1 MDYKEA
7 LMASLSYQVNE
18 QDRIALIHTFKHF
31 HPGAKVD
38 LQFNAENPFRVRG
51 KLIGFDEGR
60 YIILSLSPHII
71 RDYTDVIK
79 EGNGCV
85 IRTLVEGEAGKCVAF
100 RSTVSLI
107 TPRPKGLL
115 FIQFPKS
122 VESISLRKESRMV
135 TQLPVVIVHRDDT
148 SEEALF
154 DAKTELTGH
163 IRDISRGGCRV
174 SVQWGEGQGK
184 IQNVPIYLKVNNV
197 GQEESII
204 VKAVI
209 KNQQREDPISVSL
222 GMMFETNNKLNDLIT
237 ELGL

>member
-1 MDYKEA
+1 M
-7 LMASLSYQVNE
+7 SSISSQVNE

-38 LQFNAENPFRVRG
+38 LQFNSETPFRIRG
-51 KLIGFDEGR
+51 KLIGFDEGH
-60 YIILSLSPHII
+60 YIILSLPPNII

-85 IRTLVEGEAGKCVAF
+85 IRTLVEGDAGKCVAF
-100 RSTVSLI
+100 RSNVSLI
-107 TPRPKGLL
+107 TPRPKGLV

-148 SEEALF
+148 NSEALF
-154 DAKTELTGH
+154 NAKTELSGH
-163 IRDISRGGCRV
+163 VKDISRGGCRV
-174 SVQWGEGQGK
+174 IVQWKEGQGK

-197 GQEESII
+197 GQGLSII

-209 KNQQREDPISVSL
+209 KNQQRVDPVSVSL
-222 GMMFETNNKLNDLIT
+222 GMMFEECEKLNELIA